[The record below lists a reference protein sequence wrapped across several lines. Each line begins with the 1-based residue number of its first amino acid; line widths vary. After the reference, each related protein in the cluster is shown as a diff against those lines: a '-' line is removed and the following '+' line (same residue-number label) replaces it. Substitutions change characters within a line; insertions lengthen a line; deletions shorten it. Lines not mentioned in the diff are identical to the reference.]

1 MLKFAKNYLE
11 TIDGVATYPMI
22 SLAIFFLFFV
32 ALSACL
38 FPDSKTYINL
48 LIPLQFAQDGLESHT
63 SSAHSTTI
71 STLQHEK

>member
-32 ALSACL
+32 ALFAWV
-38 FPDSKTYINL
+38 FTASKTYINQVSAL
-48 LIPLQFAQDGLESHT
+48 PFEEDGLENKPLKSN
-63 SSAHSTTI
+63 STAI
-71 STLQHEK
+71 

>member
-32 ALSACL
+32 VLFAWVFTASKAYLNQVSALPL
-38 FPDSKTYINL
+38 EEEENNNTKTNT
-48 LIPLQFAQDGLESHT
+48 F
-63 SSAHSTTI
+63 
-71 STLQHEK
+71 

>member
-32 ALSACL
+32 ALFAWV
-38 FPDSKTYINL
+38 FTAPKTYINQVSAL
-48 LIPLQFAQDGLESHT
+48 PLEEDGLESHT
-63 SSAHSTTI
+63 ASAHSTTI
-71 STLQHEK
+71 